1 MTLNQTGGTQTSGWA
16 ARIAAAVLCL
26 GVTAIHIIDQ
36 GGIPGSKTPVY
47 VGIGYYVLEIIGV
60 ITAVLLLTRASQ
72 LGWFLA
78 IGVAAGPLIGY
89 ILSRGP
95 GLPDYDDDKGNWTE
109 PLGLISLVVEGVLL
123 ILAIALFLRTAR
135 VGSAATGSAK
145 PSASRIEA

>member
-1 MTLNQTGGTQTSGWA
+1 M
-16 ARIAAAVLCL
+16 
-26 GVTAIHIIDQ
+26 TAIHIIDQ
-36 GGIPGSKTPVY
+36 GGIPGSKTPTY

-60 ITAVLLLTRASQ
+60 ITAVMLLARASR

-109 PLGLISLVVEGVLL
+109 PLGLISLAVEGVLL
-123 ILAIALFLRTAR
+123 VLAIVMFLRTAR
-135 VGSAATGSAK
+135 AEAEETESARH
-145 PSASRIEA
+145 SASRVEV